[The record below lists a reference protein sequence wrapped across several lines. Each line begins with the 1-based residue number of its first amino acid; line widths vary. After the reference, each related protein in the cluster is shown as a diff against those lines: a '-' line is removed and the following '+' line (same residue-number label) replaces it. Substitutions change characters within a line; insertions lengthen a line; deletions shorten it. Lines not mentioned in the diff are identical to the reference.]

1 MEPDVDLCQL
11 YRQRRLTAAELAKR
25 LHTLDDLASGKL
37 RPTIAPLLIRLAVWA
52 APRLTPKPVADYTWR
67 QALED

>member
-37 RPTIAPLLIRLAVWA
+37 RPTIAPIANP
-52 APRLTPKPVADYTWR
+52 PRRMGRPPLNPANP
-67 QALED
+67 